1 MRLNRSGYRTVRP
14 LGIEFPLVS
23 FVPVPSGRRLATER
37 ADAPRRAVG
46 GACGAERITVRRP
59 VRPNEAA
66 STAEDPFPD
75 RRNHV
80 SDAERVKSVCWRGSP
95 DPLQR
100 PRSTGCWEKVS
111 TEPSRGRARFAVVH
125 IDQVEETTLSKGR
138 RAACA
143 ETTQHSYCRTERAL
157 GRGSC
162 HSRTHRVVR
171 TMLAGGEELHQQGG
185 RLCAALALACGRC
198 VFVCLATIVR
208 NPELQARALRTPGRN
223 HRTPADGSPD
233 SGPKSRTPVRTP
245 GMIRWTPVQNH
256 WSPGC

>member
-1 MRLNRSGYRTVRP
+1 MRLNRSDYRTVRP
-14 LGIEFPLVS
+14 LGIEFLIVS
-23 FVPVPSGRRLATER
+23 FVPVPSGRRLGTER
-37 ADAPRRAVG
+37 AHAPRRAVG

-80 SDAERVKSVCWRGSP
+80 SDTERVKSVCWRGSP

-111 TEPSRGRARFAVVH
+111 TEPSRGRARLAVVH

-143 ETTQHSYCRTERAL
+143 ETTQHSYREGAREGQLPLPNTPSGTDDAGGRRRAAPAGRPPVRPLLLSRAVAASLCASPARPPRPNGLGAL
-157 GRGSC
+157 GACVSIP
-162 HSRTHRVVR
+162 S
-171 TMLAGGEELHQQGG
+171 G
-185 RLCAALALACGRC
+185 RRLG
-198 VFVCLATIVR
+198 T
-208 NPELQARALRTPGRN
+208 E
-223 HRTPADGSPD
+223 RTPARGTA
-233 SGPKSRTPVRTP
+233 R
-245 GMIRWTPVQNH
+245 
-256 WSPGC
+256 

>member
-23 FVPVPSGRRLATER
+23 FVPVPSGRRLGTER

-80 SDAERVKSVCWRGSP
+80 SDTERVKSVCWRGSP

-143 ETTQHSYCRTERAL
+143 ETTQHSYREGAREGQLPLPNTPS
-157 GRGSC
+157 G
-162 HSRTHRVVR
+162 TDD
-171 TMLAGGEELHQQGG
+171 AGGRRRAAPAGRPPVRRSCSRVRSL
-185 RLCAALALACGRC
+185 RLC
-198 VFVCLATIVR
+198 V
-208 NPELQARALRTPGRN
+208 PHH
-223 HRTPADGSPD
+223 HRP
-233 SGPKSRTPVRTP
+233 
-245 GMIRWTPVQNH
+245 
-256 WSPGC
+256 

>member
-1 MRLNRSGYRTVRP
+1 MRLNRSDYRTVQP
-14 LGIEFPLVS
+14 LGIEFLIVS

-80 SDAERVKSVCWRGSP
+80 SDTERVKSVCWRGSP

-100 PRSTGCWEKVS
+100 PRSTGCWEEVS
-111 TEPSRGRARFAVVH
+111 TEASRGRARFAVVH

-143 ETTQHSYCRTERAL
+143 ETTQHSYREGAREGQLPLPNTPSGTDDAGGRRRAAPAGRPPARPLLLSRAVAASLCASPARPPRPNGLGAL
-157 GRGSC
+157 GACVSIP
-162 HSRTHRVVR
+162 S
-171 TMLAGGEELHQQGG
+171 G
-185 RLCAALALACGRC
+185 RRLG
-198 VFVCLATIVR
+198 T
-208 NPELQARALRTPGRN
+208 E
-223 HRTPADGSPD
+223 RTPARGTA
-233 SGPKSRTPVRTP
+233 R
-245 GMIRWTPVQNH
+245 
-256 WSPGC
+256 